1 MPYVVIA
8 LLLIPRKMLMTIVMQ
23 TFKLNKDFS
32 KREFIYVTKG
42 DIDHDKSYIDVN
54 TIPQTRQIH
63 QVTNSPVPYVIN
75 KMRPSCLCHGCLTS
89 YAALCSNSNIV
100 MPTLDELPNKYPR
113 AFVPF
118 SLECKFCLQKYES
131 RYTSWLLCCCLF
143 DKQSVKS

>member
-42 DIDHDKSYIDVN
+42 DIDHDRSYIDVN

-63 QVTNSPVPYVIN
+63 QVTNSSVPYVIN

-100 MPTLDELPNKYPR
+100 EPLENFKLILNQVIKHVPEIEEIPLVDLDELLNMYIEEAPICDR
-113 AFVPF
+113 V
-118 SLECKFCLQKYES
+118 
-131 RYTSWLLCCCLF
+131 
-143 DKQSVKS
+143 